1 MPLLEGETMSKRCDT
16 CRWWDNTAYLE
27 VRDSP
32 NMEKGQ
38 YGDCMAPV
46 PLLFGR
52 VYEEGQD
59 CLRAET
65 DATKCQCFEV
75 RSVVK
80 GLLAKCDPCM
90 LPESYKAYKA
100 LAQKL
105 ANALMVTR
113 DSLAS
118 EGFGCDADVV
128 LLEARAAGLE
138 VS

>member
-1 MPLLEGETMSKRCDT
+1 MLEGETMSKRCDT
-16 CRWWDNTAYLE
+16 CRWWDNEPYLE
-27 VRDSP
+27 IRAAP
-32 NMEKGQ
+32 NQEPGL
-38 YGDCMAPV
+38 YGDCEAPL
-46 PLLFGR
+46 PISLNKSR
-52 VYEEGQD
+52 
-59 CLRAET
+59 
-65 DATKCQCFEV
+65 DATTAYEPIQGDTNAEKCHCFEV